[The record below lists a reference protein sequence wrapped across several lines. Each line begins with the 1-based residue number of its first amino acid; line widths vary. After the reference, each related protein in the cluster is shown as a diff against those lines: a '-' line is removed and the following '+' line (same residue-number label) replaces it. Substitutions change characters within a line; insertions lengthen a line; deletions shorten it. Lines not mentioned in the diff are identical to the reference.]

1 MLEFEFAMEAIIKF
15 VKNIK
20 KAESGMFPL
29 FVSQ

>member
-1 MLEFEFAMEAIIKF
+1 MLKFEFVIEAIIKF

-20 KAESGMFPL
+20 KASSGMFPL